1 MFVTLEG
8 LDLGPHVEENAR
20 IVLKII
26 TEECGEQRTN
36 LTIDVGVND
45 ALREALRYLQD
56 HGEIAVIGWEDMPIK
71 YQSQSV
77 NVAIP
82 QTTRDAPDET
92 RDSESPPHYVYAFVD
107 FPNINEQPNGL
118 LTAQFDWELLASLI
132 KEAAGVHDAIEM
144 HLYFHNN
151 DLIPKKIGW
160 AQEVLGPSRNAGF
173 LTHVAPKWSKDTDA
187 HMIVDMMDMDLTHI
201 PRGGRITYVLV
212 SGDRDFA
219 PALLRKKKRA
229 QDRGLSFDITIMS
242 LSERISNVFP
252 HSTQANF
259 VPLDDAD
266 LFKRGVRNE
275 SSPTDT

>member
-1 MFVTLEG
+1 MFVNLEG
-8 LDLGPHVEENAR
+8 LKLGPHVEENAR
-20 IVLKII
+20 IVLRII

-36 LTIDVGVND
+36 LTIDVGIND

-56 HGEIAVIGWEDMPIK
+56 HGEIAVIGWENMPIK
-71 YQSQSV
+71 YPSHCV
-77 NVAIP
+77 DVTIP
-82 QTTRDAPDET
+82 SITHGVCDET
-92 RDSESPPHYVYAFVD
+92 DAERFPHYVYAFVD

-118 LTAQFDWELLASLI
+118 LTAQFDWELLAALI

-144 HLYFHNN
+144 HLYFHHN
-151 DLIPKKIGW
+151 DLVPKKEGW

-173 LTHVAPKWSKDTDA
+173 LTHVAHKWSKDTDS

-201 PRGGRITYVLV
+201 PKGSRVTYVLV

-242 LSERISNVFP
+242 LRERISNVFP
-252 HSTQANF
+252 HSTQATF

-266 LFKRGVRNE
+266 LFKRGMTRNE
-275 SSPTDT
+275 SAPADT

>member
-8 LDLGPHVEENAR
+8 LELGPHVEENAR

-45 ALREALRYLQD
+45 TLREALRYLQD

-82 QTTRDAPDET
+82 QTTQDAPDEA
-92 RDSESPPHYVYAFVD
+92 RGAESPPHYVYAFVD

-201 PRGGRITYVLV
+201 PRGGRVTYVLV

>member
-92 RDSESPPHYVYAFVD
+92 RDTESPPHYVYAFVD

-201 PRGGRITYVLV
+201 PRGGRVTYVLV